1 MINIRS
7 DSRKVKPGDIF
18 VALKGISSNGSQ
30 YINNAIENGA
40 SKLIVEEEGNYPIPY
55 EVVPDSRK
63 YLENYLVTNYNKY
76 LDEMTL
82 IGITGTNGKTT
93 TAFLLYEALNKLGY
107 DCAYMGTI
115 GFYLDDKVYSLPNTS
130 PDITEV
136 YDMIITAYD
145 AGYRYMSLEISSH
158 GLDMNRLE
166 GISFDYAVFT
176 NLTQDHLDYHKT
188 MGNYALAKQKLFKRL
203 KSNGKAFVNCDD
215 KYKEYF
221 LLEQNNNITYGFGAS
236 DYQVTSYDM
245 NQGGTKFIY
254 KRNDKE
260 EYIVSN
266 LLGKYNIYN
275 VLVVVGILSELGFSY
290 EDIKNTILKVK
301 SPSGRMDMIKYGNSS
316 IVIDYAH
323 TPDAVEKII
332 KTMQEV
338 TEGNIYTVFGCT
350 GDRDRTKRPIM
361 MNIVTS
367 LSKFAIVTNDD
378 PHNEDPNQIV
388 SDMLDGIDVT
398 NYEVCLDRKEA
409 IIKGINMLNDKDSLL
424 ILGKG
429 HEEVMI
435 VRNNEKIPFN
445 DRKVVMEY
453 LYSIA
458 QRVN

>member
-1 MINIRS
+1 MINIKS

-30 YINNAIENGA
+30 YIEDAIKNGA
-40 SKLIVEEEGNYPIPY
+40 SKLIVEEEGNYSVPY
-55 EVVPDSRK
+55 EIVPDSRK
-63 YLENYLVTNYNKY
+63 FLENYLSDNYNKY

-82 IGITGTNGKTT
+82 VGITGTNGKTT
-93 TAFLLYEALNKLGY
+93 TAFLLYDALNKLGHK
-107 DCAYMGTI
+107 CAYMGTI
-115 GFYLDDKVYSLPNTS
+115 GFYLKDKVYSLPNTS

-145 AGYRYMSLEISSH
+145 AGYRYMVLEVSSH
-158 GLDMNRLE
+158 GLEMNRLE
-166 GISFDYAVFT
+166 GINFDYAVFT

-188 MGNYALAKQKLFKRL
+188 MENYALAKQKLFKNL
-203 KSNGKAFVNCDD
+203 KDSGKSFVNADD

-221 LLEQNNNITYGFGAS
+221 LLDKNKNITYGFDNGV
-236 DYQVTSYDM
+236 YRVINYDM
-245 NQGGTKFIY
+245 NQGGTKFTY
-254 KRNDKE
+254 LHDGQKE
-260 EYIVSN
+260 SIVSN

-275 VLVVVGILSELGFSY
+275 TLVVVSFLKEIGVSY
-290 EDIKNTILKVK
+290 EDIKDTILKLK
-301 SPSGRMDMIKYGNSS
+301 SPSGRMDMIEYNNSS

-332 KTMQEV
+332 NAMKDV

-388 SDMLDGIDVT
+388 NDMLDGINVN
-398 NYEVCLDRKEA
+398 NYEVCLDRKKA
-409 IIKGINMLNDKDSLL
+409 IIKGINLLEEKDSLL

-435 VRNNEKIPFN
+435 VKNNEKIPFN
-445 DRKVVMEY
+445 DRKVVIEY
-453 LYSIA
+453 LETIKE
-458 QRVN
+458 RV

>member
-30 YINNAIENGA
+30 YIEDAIKNGA
-40 SKLIVEEEGNYPIPY
+40 SKLIVEEDGNYSIPY
-55 EVVPDSRK
+55 EVVDDSRK
-63 YLENYLVTNYNKY
+63 YLENYLVNNYNKY
-76 LDEMTL
+76 LDKMTL

-93 TAFLLYEALNKLGY
+93 TAFLLYDALNKLGRK
-107 DCAYMGTI
+107 CAYMGTI
-115 GFYLDDKVYSLPNTS
+115 GFYLEDKVYSLPNTS
-130 PDITEV
+130 PDVTEV

-145 AGYRYMSLEISSH
+145 SGYRYMTLEISSH

-166 GISFDYAVFT
+166 GINFDYAVFT

-188 MGNYALAKQKLFKRL
+188 MGNYALAKQKLFNRL
-203 KSNGKAFVNCDD
+203 KLNGKAIVNADD

-221 LLEQNNNITYGFGAS
+221 LLENNNNITYGFDIS
-236 DYQVTSYDM
+236 DYQVIDYDM
-245 NQGGTKFIY
+245 NQGGTKFTY
-254 KRNDKE
+254 KYGDKE
-260 EYIVSN
+260 EFIISN

-275 VLVVVGILSELGFSY
+275 VLVVVSVLLEIGFSH
-290 EDIKNTILKVK
+290 EAVKNVILKLK
-301 SPSGRMDMIKYGNSS
+301 SPSGRMDMIKHGNSS
-316 IVIDYAH
+316 IIIDYAH

-332 KTMQEV
+332 KTMKEV
-338 TEGNIYTVFGCT
+338 TKGNIYTVFGCT

-378 PHNEDPNQIV
+378 PHNEDPDQIV
-388 SDMLDGIDVT
+388 GDMLDGIDVS
-398 NYEVCLDRKEA
+398 NYEVCLDRKKA
-409 IIKGINMLNDKDSLL
+409 IIKGIDLLKDGDSLL

-435 VRNNEKIPFN
+435 VKNNEKIPFN
-445 DRKVVMEY
+445 DRKVVIEY
-453 LYSIA
+453 LDSIKE
-458 QRVN
+458 RV

>member
-30 YINNAIENGA
+30 YIEDAIKNGA
-40 SKLIVEEEGNYPIPY
+40 SKLIVEEDGNYSIPY
-55 EVVPDSRK
+55 EVVDDSRK
-63 YLENYLVTNYNKY
+63 YLENYLVNNYNKY

-93 TAFLLYEALNKLGY
+93 TAFLLYDALNKLGRK
-107 DCAYMGTI
+107 CAYMGTI
-115 GFYLDDKVYSLPNTS
+115 GFYLEDKVYSLPNTS
-130 PDITEV
+130 PDVTEV

-145 AGYRYMSLEISSH
+145 SGYRYMTLEISSH

-166 GISFDYAVFT
+166 GINFDYAVFT

-188 MGNYALAKQKLFKRL
+188 MGNYALAKQKLFNRL
-203 KSNGKAFVNCDD
+203 KPNGKAIVNADD

-221 LLEQNNNITYGFGAS
+221 LLENNNNITYGFDIS
-236 DYQVTSYDM
+236 DYQVTDYDM
-245 NQGGTKFIY
+245 NQGGTKFTY
-254 KRNDKE
+254 KYGDKE
-260 EYIVSN
+260 EFIISN

-275 VLVVVGILSELGFSY
+275 VLVVASVLLEMGFSH
-290 EDIKNTILKVK
+290 EAVKNVILKLK
-301 SPSGRMDMIKYGNSS
+301 SPSGRMDMIKHGNSS
-316 IVIDYAH
+316 IIIDYAH

-332 KTMQEV
+332 KTMKEV

-378 PHNEDPNQIV
+378 PHNEDPDQIV
-388 SDMLDGIDVT
+388 GDMLDGIDVS
-398 NYEVCLDRKEA
+398 NYEVCLDRKKA
-409 IIKGINMLNDKDSLL
+409 IIKGIDLLKDGDSLL

-435 VRNNEKIPFN
+435 VKNNEKIPFN
-445 DRKVVMEY
+445 DRKVVIEY
-453 LYSIA
+453 LDSIKE
-458 QRVN
+458 RV